1 MFLNAILGMM
11 ITIKD
16 TISEGDRVVTRWSAF
31 ANHKGELVG
40 IPARGKDVN
49 ITGNSIERYK
59 GGKVVDAWGEFD
71 MIGLLTQ

>member
-1 MFLNAILGMM
+1 
-11 ITIKD
+11 
-16 TISEGDRVVTRWSAF
+16 VTGFVARRSAA

-49 ITGNSIERYK
+49 IPGNSIERYK

-71 MIGLLTQ
+71 MIGLLTQLGAAPSMGG